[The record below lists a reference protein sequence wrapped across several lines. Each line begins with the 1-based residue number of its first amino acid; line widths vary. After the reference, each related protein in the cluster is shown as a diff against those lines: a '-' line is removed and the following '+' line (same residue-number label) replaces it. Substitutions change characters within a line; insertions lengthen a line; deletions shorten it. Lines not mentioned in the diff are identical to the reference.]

1 MAESQSSKLKVR
13 VRFPSPAPSEIPGP
27 KQDPAR
33 DCRPQAGRA
42 PGWPRTLAR
51 RAVCATRGMRHDGGM
66 GSDRSRRRTR
76 GRGRPGSRPEPA
88 TEPATTTTEL
98 VVPAAIDDVGSVG
111 EPDTGEPSESPTERR
126 RRIPG
131 RRRRPAGENQDH
143 SARDTGADR
152 GLREIVGAGP
162 SQLGVSGALRG
173 RDVNRPTAE
182 DLAAAERDVVI
193 VRRHW
198 RAD

>member
-1 MAESQSSKLKVR
+1 MGHHGAMSS
-13 VRFPSPAPSEIPGP
+13 E
-27 KQDPAR
+27 
-33 DCRPQAGRA
+33 
-42 PGWPRTLAR
+42 
-51 RAVCATRGMRHDGGM
+51 
-66 GSDRSRRRTR
+66 RSRRRTR
-76 GRGRPGSRPEPA
+76 GRGRPGSHTTPA
-88 TEPATTTTEL
+88 TEAAATTTEL
-98 VVPAAIDDVGSVG
+98 VVPAAIDDLGPG
-111 EPDTGEPSESPTERR
+111 PEPGAAEPTEPPTERR

-131 RRRRPAGENQDH
+131 RRRRTASETQDR
-143 SARDTGADR
+143 SARDPSADR

>member
-1 MAESQSSKLKVR
+1 V
-13 VRFPSPAPSEIPGP
+13 VPAGI
-27 KQDPAR
+27 D
-33 DCRPQAGRA
+33 D
-42 PGWPRTLAR
+42 L
-51 RAVCATRGMRHDGGM
+51 
-66 GSDRSRRRTR
+66 GSV
-76 GRGRPGSRPEPA
+76 PEPA
-88 TEPATTTTEL
+88 A
-98 VVPAAIDDVGSVG
+98 
-111 EPDTGEPSESPTERR
+111 GEPSESPAERR
-126 RRIPG
+126 RRIPA
-131 RRRRPAGENQDH
+131 RRRRPVGENQDR
-143 SARDTGADR
+143 SARDSNADR

>member
-1 MAESQSSKLKVR
+1 
-13 VRFPSPAPSEIPGP
+13 
-27 KQDPAR
+27 
-33 DCRPQAGRA
+33 
-42 PGWPRTLAR
+42 
-51 RAVCATRGMRHDGGM
+51 
-66 GSDRSRRRTR
+66 
-76 GRGRPGSRPEPA
+76 
-88 TEPATTTTEL
+88 
-98 VVPAAIDDVGSVG
+98 VPAAIDDVGSVPEPGAG
-111 EPDTGEPSESPTERR
+111 EPAESPAERR

-131 RRRRPAGENQDH
+131 RRRRPAGENQDR
-143 SARDTGADR
+143 SARDTNADR

>member
-1 MAESQSSKLKVR
+1 
-13 VRFPSPAPSEIPGP
+13 
-27 KQDPAR
+27 
-33 DCRPQAGRA
+33 
-42 PGWPRTLAR
+42 
-51 RAVCATRGMRHDGGM
+51 M
-66 GSDRSRRRTR
+66 GSERSRRRTR
-76 GRGRPGSRPEPA
+76 GRGRPGSRPEASNEAAAP
-88 TEPATTTTEL
+88 TTEL
-98 VVPAAIDDVGSVG
+98 VVPAGIDDLGSVP
-111 EPDTGEPSESPTERR
+111 EPGAGEPSESPTERR

-131 RRRRPAGENQDH
+131 RRRRPGGENQDR
-143 SARDTGADR
+143 SARDSNADR